1 MAALGLDFALRRGNE
16 EEIARE
22 TASYT
27 VATPIN
33 IRYNGWDM
41 YKIQK
46 KEKLFTKTKTVYK
59 YKKLFSKTKGGVRF

>member
-1 MAALGLDFALRRGNE
+1 MLALGLDFALRRGNE

-46 KEKLFTKTKTVYK
+46 RKKTVYK
-59 YKKLFSKTKGGVRF
+59 DKKLFLKTKGGVRF